1 MSYIYDPS
9 VDVLKTLGASRRVD
23 SMMEVLDMQFQCPS
37 NVKRA
42 WTVKGVYAPVPNYRI
57 GGVRLLVEDQKKVK
71 SVVNQRDAEL
81 LLGLAKP
88 GAHCHWHDGPY
99 AKPGDPTWVGLTVTA
114 DDLQDIIMDQ
124 EAWARYSSYSRGT
137 GLSIEAG
144 RTFGLYLYDGDVTTR
159 QMWRFVGDSNP
170 IDFSLEGM
178 SQRWTRDKAERQV
191 WGEMPA

>member
-37 NVKRA
+37 NVKRT

-81 LLGLAKP
+81 LLGL
-88 GAHCHWHDGPY
+88 